1 MPALYF
7 VPRALF
13 GRQGP
18 KASIIRGSFLTVIS
32 KSPKETLDDG
42 RSNFTLSNGLRNID
56 NWTTSDWT

>member
-13 GRQGP
+13 GRHGP

-42 RSNFTLSNGLRNID
+42 
-56 NWTTSDWT
+56 